1 VPSSDVELLN
11 SHTPED
17 FGAFYERHV
26 TTLTAY
32 LARRTRRP
40 DILFDLVAE
49 TFARAYE
56 LRRSHDPRR
65 GPAIGWL
72 FSIARQAA
80 YDAERRGQ
88 VPDAARTRL
97 NMAPIAVDDEALERV
112 RQRSGTDVVQA
123 LEALPESQR
132 IVVIRRVLGEMEYPE
147 LSRHV
152 GRSPHVTDPPEP
164 KRRLRG

>member
-1 VPSSDVELLN
+1 VPPSDADLLT
-11 SHTPED
+11 SYTPED
-17 FGAFYERHV
+17 FGEFYERHLTAV
-26 TTLTAY
+26 TAY

-56 LRRSHDPRR
+56 LRRSHDPRK

-72 FSIARQAA
+72 FQIARQVT
-80 YDAERRGQ
+80 YDAERGGQ

-97 NMAPIAVDDEALERV
+97 NMEPIALGDEALEAV
-112 RQRSGTDVVQA
+112 RARGRADLIQA

-132 IVVIRRVLGEMEYPE
+132 IVVIRRVLGEQEYPE
-147 LSRHV
+147 LSPHV
-152 GRSPHVTDPPEP
+152 GRSPRVIDPPEP
-164 KRRLRG
+164 KRRRRR